1 MQWLLLSI
9 GLITELGATT
19 CMKLSNG
26 FSNLIPSI
34 FTFVFLGMS
43 FGILIIILKKW
54 DLSFTY
60 AIWAGVGILI
70 VTLIG
75 IVYFKEPVSML
86 KIGSIVMIAAGVFGL
101 NLSKAGQL

>member
-1 MQWLLLSI
+1 MQWGLLAL
-9 GLITELGATT
+9 GLMTELGATT
-19 CMKLSNG
+19 CLKLSNG
-26 FSNLIPSI
+26 FTNLIPSI
-34 FTFVFLGMS
+34 FTFVFLGIS
-43 FGILIIILKKW
+43 FGILIVILKEW

-75 IVYFKEPVSML
+75 IVCFKEPTSAL
-86 KIGSIVMIAAGVFGL
+86 KIGSIVMIATGVVGL